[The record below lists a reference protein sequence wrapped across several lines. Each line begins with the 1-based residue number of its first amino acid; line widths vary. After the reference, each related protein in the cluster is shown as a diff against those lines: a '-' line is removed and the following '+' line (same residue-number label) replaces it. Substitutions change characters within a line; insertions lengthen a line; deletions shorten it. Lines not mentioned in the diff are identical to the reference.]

1 MKSIVFGANGYIGRH
16 LVHYLNQQSEVII
29 SSDIASQSVDGL
41 ANYHSIDITNL
52 EQINTLDFNVDY
64 IFCFGGLTGTHVGFD
79 KFRTFIEVNEIG
91 LLNILTHHKN
101 TQSKAKIIF
110 PSTRLVYNGQQN
122 VFLKEDDPKAALTIY
137 AQNKLSC
144 EEYLKQY
151 AINFNIDYTIFRICV
166 PYGNIFGENFS
177 YGTVG
182 FFYNKAKQQQNISL
196 FGKGE
201 LKRTFTHVEDVCTII
216 IETIKLPGS
225 TNTIFNIGSN
235 DNLSLLDVANLFA
248 NKFNVQVEF
257 EKWPDDAL
265 KVESGDTIFDDTRI
279 KSLVNYNYKNSIKNW
294 IENLEI

>member
-16 LVHYLNQQSEVII
+16 LVHYLNLQGEVVI
-29 SSDIASQSVDGL
+29 SSDIASQSIDGL

-64 IFCFGGLTGTHVGFD
+64 IFCFGGLTGTNVGFD
-79 KFRTFIEVNEIG
+79 KFRAFIEVNEIG

-101 TQSKAKIIF
+101 TQSKAKIVF

-257 EKWPDDAL
+257 ETWPDDAL